1 MKISIKYWSTIL
13 ITFLFYSCSGWSK
26 KDKEIYLSECKRA
39 KLDTTFCDCSLN
51 KIINKYSSFEEAMRN
66 EEDFPEILIS
76 CKEGTK

>member
-1 MKISIKYWSTIL
+1 MKIYIKYWSTIL
-13 ITFLFYSCSGWSK
+13 ITLLFFSCSGWSK
-26 KDKEIYLSECKRA
+26 KDKEIYISECKRA

-76 CKEGTK
+76 CKEDTK